1 MFLMVIN
8 SSAVIGEAV
17 AFHCAVHIALRDLDC
32 FFQGLIFQFLIKP
45 IFKVVI
51 NYNLILRSHL
61 LVIVI
66 NRFFCQPFR
75 FCRKRFINLPHFCNL
90 CADASCPQMLFRAT
104 ASTQKIIAV
113 CFQTA

>member
-1 MFLMVIN
+1 MLLMVVN
-8 SSAVIGEAV
+8 SGTIIGKSI

-32 FFQGLIFQFLIKP
+32 FFQGLIFDFLIKP

-90 CADASCPQMLFRAT
+90 RANISRPQILFCTT
-104 ASTQKIIAV
+104 ASVEKIIAV